1 MTLVLTIKS
10 LDRLDNGE
18 SAHLALDRHGAR
30 IGRSPHMDWCLPDP
44 RSYISSSHCEI
55 EYHDG
60 VYVLVDRS
68 TNGTFVNRS
77 TARLSAPHRIGD
89 GDMILIGH
97 YEIEARLD
105 AAVANDVARD
115 PLAWSGWDSHG
126 GREVAGD
133 PGRWDQPAPRAA
145 ITGQGAA
152 AGAWTPPGVQAEPQP
167 VSAWAPEQPQAQ
179 PPSAWASDAPAPAA
193 PTADDVWGR
202 LAVTNEVDWDRGF
215 APAPVAAPP
224 AWDPRTTATSAPA
237 QAQAQ
242 APAQAQAQAVQA
254 SIPARASRAL
264 ADGSADWNAF
274 LGGAGLE
281 AEDFRESPQQ
291 VLATAGGLLRRLM
304 GGLVVM
310 LEARARAK
318 AQLGAQGTAL
328 EFDGNNPLK
337 FTRSAD
343 RALAQMLNRP
353 DRGFMPSDRA
363 VEDAFRDLQAH
374 QMATLSAMQGALAAT
389 LDRFSPSAIR
399 GRAEN
404 KGLLAKILPGAR
416 DAALWQAYEREFEGV
431 TRGSDEAFMEV
442 FAKEFREAYERIAA
456 DMKAKAKA
464 SSRG

>member
-18 SAHLALDRHGAR
+18 SARLTLDRHGAR

-60 VYVLVDRS
+60 AYLLVDRS

-77 TARLSAPHRIGD
+77 TARLSAPHRIDD
-89 GDMILIGH
+89 GDVILIGH

-105 AAVANDVARD
+105 QAAANDVARD
-115 PLAWSGWDSHG
+115 PQAWSGWDSHG
-126 GREVAGD
+126 GREVVGD

-152 AGAWTPPGVQAEPQP
+152 AGAWAPPRVQAEPQP
-167 VSAWAPEQPQAQ
+167 ASAWAVEAPQAP
-179 PPSAWASDAPAPAA
+179 PPSAWSSEPSAPAA

-215 APAPVAAPP
+215 APAPVASPVAAPSPAAP
-224 AWDPRTTATSAPA
+224 AWDPRTTAPSTPA
-237 QAQAQ
+237 QARA
-242 APAQAQAQAVQA
+242 APAPIPPRGPQPA
-254 SIPARASRAL
+254 SGS
-264 ADGSADWNAF
+264 SADWNAF

-404 KGLLAKILPGAR
+404 KGLLAKILPRAR

-442 FAKEFREAYERIAA
+442 FAKEFRDAYERIAA

-464 SSRG
+464 KSSSRS

>member
-18 SAHLALDRHGAR
+18 ATQLTLDRHGAR

-60 VYVLVDRS
+60 GYMLVDRS

-77 TARLSAPHRIGD
+77 TARLTAPHRIGD
-89 GDMILIGH
+89 GDLILIGH

-105 AAVANDVARD
+105 QAVANDVAPE

-126 GREVAGD
+126 ARETVGD
-133 PGRWDQPAPRAA
+133 PGRWDQPPPRAA
-145 ITGQGAA
+145 ITGQGPA
-152 AGAWTPPGVQAEPQP
+152 AGAWAPPRVRSEPQP
-167 VSAWAPEQPQAQ
+167 ASAWTPAQPEAP
-179 PPSAWASDAPAPAA
+179 PPSAWSSEPRAPAA
-193 PTADDVWGR
+193 PSADDVWGR
-202 LAVTNEVDWDRGF
+202 LAQTNEVDWERGF
-215 APAPVAAPP
+215 APAPAAIPSAPTPAWTPVSTTGAAPP
-224 AWDPRTTATSAPA
+224 APPVRQRAPEPSSPGVGGA
-237 QAQAQ
+237 E
-242 APAQAQAQAVQA
+242 
-254 SIPARASRAL
+254 
-264 ADGSADWNAF
+264 WNAF
-274 LGGAGLE
+274 LGGAGLRP
-281 AEDFRESPQQ
+281 EDLKESPQQ

-374 QMATLSAMQGALAAT
+374 QMATLTAMQGALAAT

-404 KGLLAKILPGAR
+404 RGLLARIVPGAR

-442 FAKEFREAYERIAA
+442 FAKEFRDAYERIAA
-456 DMKAKAKA
+456 DMKTRNRA
-464 SSRG
+464 

>member
-1 MTLVLTIKS
+1 MTLVLTIRS

-18 SAHLALDRHGAR
+18 AAQLTLDRHGAR

-55 EYHDG
+55 EYRDG
-60 VYVLVDRS
+60 SYVLVDRS

-77 TARLSAPHRIGD
+77 TARLSTPHRIDD
-89 GDMILIGH
+89 GDVILIGH

-105 AAVANDVARD
+105 QAAANDVAPQ

-126 GREVAGD
+126 AREAVGD
-133 PGRWDQPAPRAA
+133 PGRWDQPAPKAA
-145 ITGQGAA
+145 ITGQGPA
-152 AGAWTPPGVQAEPQP
+152 AGAWAPPRVRPEPQP
-167 VSAWAPEQPQAQ
+167 ASAWVPAQPEAP
-179 PPSAWASDAPAPAA
+179 PPSAWSSEPPAPAA

-202 LAVTNEVDWDRGF
+202 LAQTNEVDWERGF
-215 APAPVAAPP
+215 APAPAAAPP
-224 AWDPRTTATSAPA
+224 STAPAWGVSTTAPTHATTPPAPPPRARAPA
-237 QAQAQ
+237 P
-242 APAQAQAQAVQA
+242 APAPPL
-254 SIPARASRAL
+254 S
-264 ADGSADWNAF
+264 SATGAEWNAF
-274 LGGAGLE
+274 LGGAGLRP
-281 AEDFRESPQQ
+281 EDLRESPQQ

-337 FTRSAD
+337 FTRSAE

-374 QMATLSAMQGALAAT
+374 QMATLTAMQGALAAT

-399 GRAEN
+399 ARAEN
-404 KGLLAKILPGAR
+404 KGLLAKIVPGAR
-416 DAALWQAYEREFEGV
+416 AAALWQAYEREFEGV
-431 TRGSDEAFMEV
+431 TQGSDEAFMEV
-442 FAKEFREAYERIAA
+442 FAKEFRDAYERIAA
-456 DMKAKAKA
+456 DMKAR
-464 SSRG
+464 SRS

>member
-10 LDRLDNGE
+10 LDRLENGE

-55 EYHDG
+55 EYHEG

-89 GDMILIGH
+89 GDVILIGH

-105 AAVANDVARD
+105 QAVANDVARD

-126 GREVAGD
+126 GREVVGD

-152 AGAWTPPGVQAEPQP
+152 AGAWAPPRVQTEPQP
-167 VSAWAPEQPQAQ
+167 ASAWAAEQPQAS
-179 PPSAWASDAPAPAA
+179 PPSAWSSEPPAPAA

-202 LAVTNEVDWDRGF
+202 LAATNEVDWDRGF
-215 APAPVAAPP
+215 APAPVVVPPPSAPT
-224 AWDPRTTATSAPA
+224 WDPQTTATSAPA
-237 QAQAQ
+237 QARPVQ
-242 APAQAQAQAVQA
+242 AP
-254 SIPARASRAL
+254 IPPRARQPL

-337 FTRSAD
+337 FTRSAE

-431 TRGSDEAFMEV
+431 THGSDEAFMEV
-442 FAKEFREAYERIAA
+442 FAKEFRDAYERIAA
-456 DMKAKAKA
+456 DMKAKAKS